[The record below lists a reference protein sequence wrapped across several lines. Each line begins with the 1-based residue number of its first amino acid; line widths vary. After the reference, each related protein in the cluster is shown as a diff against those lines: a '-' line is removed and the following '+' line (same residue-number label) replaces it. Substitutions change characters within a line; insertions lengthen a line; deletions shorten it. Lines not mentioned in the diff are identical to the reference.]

1 MLPSAFVDVP
11 PLAEDGASVITG
23 AVVGDEPPVVPPA
36 VLPAAMPDD
45 GKDAAEGV
53 AEMGGL
59 VTAGAGA
66 FVAGALAA
74 GAAFAGTVEASG
86 ANAEPMPGFNTV
98 WP

>member
-11 PLAEDGASVITG
+11 PLAEDGASVMTG

-36 VLPAAMPDD
+36 VLPEALPDD
-45 GKDAAEGV
+45 GKDAAGGV
-53 AEMGGL
+53 VVMGGL

-74 GAAFAGTVEASG
+74 GAAFTGTVEASG